1 MVGVYA
7 SAAAILLAS
16 LLLGRALLHLVGRTT
31 ATWLSG
37 AVGFAALAV
46 ASPLLIRLP
55 GRAGTL
61 AVVLAISVLA
71 SIYYQWRGRERRE
84 RTAPGIPLAVIAVVV
99 AAASL
104 PFAFNE
110 RDGVLGEGVYTN
122 DQAAQLYWTDWLQHD
137 VGTEPSAVRFGYPT
151 GPQAVA
157 AATAETTGASL
168 LDAFNGLL
176 VAIPVLTA
184 LAALAALDELPP
196 GRRVLAASVAGL

>member
-16 LLLGRALLHLVGRTT
+16 LLLGRALLHLLGRTT

-61 AVVLAISVLA
+61 SVLLAITVLA
-71 SIYYQWRGRERRE
+71 SIYYLWRGRERRE
-84 RTAPGIPLAVIAVVV
+84 RTAPGIPLAVIGVVA

-110 RDGVLGEGVYTN
+110 RDGVLGEGIYTN
-122 DQAAQLYWTDWLQHD
+122 DQAAQLYWTDWLRHD
-137 VGTEPSAVRFGYPT
+137 GGPGPAAVRFGSPT

-157 AATAETTGASL
+157 SAAAGVTGPSL
-168 LDAFNGLL
+168 LDALNG
-176 VAIPVLTA
+176 
-184 LAALAALDELPP
+184 
-196 GRRVLAASVAGL
+196 

>member
-61 AVVLAISVLA
+61 SVVLAIAVLA
-71 SIYYQWRGRERRE
+71 SIYYLWRGRERRE
-84 RTAPGIPLAVIAVVV
+84 RTAPGVPLVVIGVVV

-110 RDGVLGEGVYTN
+110 RAGVLGEGIYTN
-122 DQAAQLYWTDWLQHD
+122 DQAAQLYWTDWLQH
-137 VGTEPSAVRFGYPT
+137 GTGPEPKAVQFGYPT
-151 GPQAVA
+151 GPQAVGA
-157 AATAETTGASL
+157 AAADATNASL

-176 VAIPVLTA
+176 IAIPVLTA
-184 LAALAALDELPP
+184 LAALAALEELP
-196 GRRVLAASVAGL
+196 A